1 MIIHQVQ
8 LINYLQMKTVSI
20 CKSVYPDGRIYEYKN
35 GAFLSKI
42 KAPNTKEF
50 NKWIKYI
57 YKLKK

>member
-1 MIIHQVQ
+1 
-8 LINYLQMKTVSI
+8 MKTVSI

-35 GAFLSKI
+35 GAFLSKNQ
-42 KAPNTKEF
+42 APETKEF